1 MMKKIISIIFL
12 LFFIVNPTVN
22 IHAQETSP
30 KHKKFK
36 EMKLNFILDNTDM
49 SNEEAEH
56 FQCVFGNYED
66 KYRTSVWIKERQI
79 KKQIQKSFDTINS
92 KSASSYINEYS
103 ELEKM
108 GITIRNNRNQKL
120 LEKISAKEVLNILY
134 QEKLFDREMLKR
146 IRERENN
153 KKK

>member
-66 KYRTSVWIKERQI
+66 KYHTSVWIKERQI

-134 QEKLFDREMLKR
+134 QEKLFD
-146 IRERENN
+146 
-153 KKK
+153 

>member
-22 IHAQETSP
+22 IHAQEMSP

-56 FQCVFGNYED
+56 FQCVFGNFPQKRHILHIMSSEVQDD
-66 KYRTSVWIKERQI
+66 KST
-79 KKQIQKSFDTINS
+79 T
-92 KSASSYINEYS
+92 
-103 ELEKM
+103 
-108 GITIRNNRNQKL
+108 
-120 LEKISAKEVLNILY
+120 
-134 QEKLFDREMLKR
+134 
-146 IRERENN
+146 
-153 KKK
+153 

>member
-56 FQCVFGNYED
+56 FQCVLVIM
-66 KYRTSVWIKERQI
+66 R
-79 KKQIQKSFDTINS
+79 IN
-92 KSASSYINEYS
+92 
-103 ELEKM
+103 
-108 GITIRNNRNQKL
+108 ITHR
-120 LEKISAKEVLNILY
+120 Y
-134 QEKLFDREMLKR
+134 GLK
-146 IRERENN
+146 NV
-153 KKK
+153 K

>member
-30 KHKKFK
+30 KHKKLK

-66 KYRTSVWIKERQI
+66 KYHTSVWIKERQI
-79 KKQIQKSFDTINS
+79 KKQIQKVPPPTSMNIPNWKKWGS
-92 KSASSYINEYS
+92 PYVI
-103 ELEKM
+103 
-108 GITIRNNRNQKL
+108 IVIR
-120 LEKISAKEVLNILY
+120 SC
-134 QEKLFDREMLKR
+134 LK
-146 IRERENN
+146 
-153 KKK
+153 K